1 MRGIAS
7 AQEKGRCAMVRT
19 KDWLPIGS
27 VVHVEGRSGLL
38 MTIACMVG
46 DEETGMLWDYAA
58 LPYPQGLT
66 GPAGN
71 VLFDKESIDGV
82 FGLGFQNEDGEHM
95 QELLLQAQE
104 AFEEEKRKVRIA

>member
-1 MRGIAS
+1 
-7 AQEKGRCAMVRT
+7 MVHT
-19 KDWLPIGS
+19 EDWLPIGS

-46 DEETGMLWDYAA
+46 DEETGVLWDYAA

-82 FGLGFQNEDGEHM
+82 FGLGFQNEDGERM
-95 QELLLQAQE
+95 QELLHQAQE
-104 AFEEEKRKVRIA
+104 PFAEEKRKMRVTA